1 MITLVDVQVDPVVTE
16 EGFEDGFRDAADPNG
31 APRLRMAS
39 PPEDGDPL
47 RERLGPIGRR
57 LPATMGR
64 LAPKMFLQV
73 ALRMSVSRTVWYSL
87 RFGGRFLVARGTR
100 IVIHR
105 SARVEF
111 GPRGWLLLGFHHY
124 GANRMLLNLGVDARL
139 VVNGTVQAW
148 RGSQLMVLKGGRLEL
163 ADKVIFNED
172 SRVMCYR
179 SIRFGSGGGLSWGAC
194 AMDSDLHPIASEGRW
209 SEPDAP
215 VEIGDHVI
223 VAAHA
228 LVLKGV
234 TIGEGAIV
242 AAGAVVT
249 KDVPPRA
256 LVAGNPARVVR
267 HDVDWR

>member
-1 MITLVDVQVDPVVTE
+1 MITLVDVQVDPVVTAGGPGGPAE
-16 EGFEDGFRDAADPNG
+16 PNPAAELRVVPPPDDSDPF
-31 APRLRMAS
+31 
-39 PPEDGDPL
+39 
-47 RERLGPIGRR
+47 RERLGFIGRR

-64 LAPKMFLQV
+64 LAPKMFVQV
-73 ALRMSVSRTVWYSL
+73 ARRLSITRTLWYSL
-87 RFGGRFLVARGTR
+87 RFRGRFLVARGTR

-172 SRVMCYR
+172 SRVMCYAG
-179 SIRFGSGGGLSWGAC
+179 IRFGSGSGLSWGAC

-209 SEPDAP
+209 SGPNAP
-215 VEIGDHVI
+215 VVIGDHVI

-228 LVLKGV
+228 LILKGV
-234 TIGEGAIV
+234 TVGDGAIV

-249 KDVPPRA
+249 KDVAPRT
-256 LVAGNPARVVR
+256 LVAGNPARAVR
-267 HDVDWR
+267 QDVDWR